1 MHQPIHWRPP
11 PSSSLRTI
19 CWSSASPGGD
29 GGGLTLVMFIARGN
43 VRDERGAQ
51 AVVSCSQ
58 RNNFGSA
65 EEDAISADDADDAC
79 LITAL
84 LRKRSPRSSAETA
97 FFSSS

>member
-29 GGGLTLVMFIARGN
+29 GGGQTLVVMFIAKETSEMN
-43 VRDERGAQ
+43 A
-51 AVVSCSQ
+51 ALVVSCSQCEQ

-65 EEDAISADDADDAC
+65 EQEAIPADGANID
-79 LITAL
+79 L
-84 LRKRSPRSSAETA
+84 LQKPG
-97 FFSSS
+97 